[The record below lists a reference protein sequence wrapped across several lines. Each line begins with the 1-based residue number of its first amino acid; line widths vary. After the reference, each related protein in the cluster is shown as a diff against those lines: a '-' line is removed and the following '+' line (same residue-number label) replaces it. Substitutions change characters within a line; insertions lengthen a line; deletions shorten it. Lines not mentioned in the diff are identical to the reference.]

1 MADSWYTHCTPTL
14 RYDKRSSS
22 VDTAFEQLEKTCRT
36 HDRRITNCLWILFL
50 LTFWIVFAEFFV
62 VDHTTF
68 TYQETFPLG
77 PTQEVTSQVSK
88 RTLHRVITEMK
99 NRCVVD
105 SNDIVLAPQIRVS
118 GAPFMYRILMLCAAG
133 QLMIN
138 PVIAVQGSS
147 QGYCVDN
154 YEGVEK
160 RMVRSYPIT
169 VHSFDAPPTTYL
181 DLHEVCPFM
190 AAIDVLNR

>member
-1 MADSWYTHCTPTL
+1 MADSWYTFPSVSA
-14 RYDKRSSS
+14 DK
-22 VDTAFEQLEKTCRT
+22 AFEQLESTCRT
-36 HDRRITNCLWILFL
+36 HDRRITSCLWILFL
-50 LTFWIVFAEFFV
+50 LVFWIVFADFFV
-62 VDHTTF
+62 IDHTTF
-68 TYQETFPLG
+68 TYAGTFEPG
-77 PTQEVTSQVSK
+77 PTQEVTSQLSK

-99 NRCVVD
+99 TRCAYD
-105 SNDIVLAPQIRVS
+105 TQDIVLAPQIQVS
-118 GAPFMYRILMLCAAG
+118 GKPFMYRVMLLCATN

-138 PVIAVQGSS
+138 PVIAVQGSD

-169 VHSFDAPPTTYL
+169 VHSLDNPPTTYL
-181 DLHEVCPFM
+181 DLKEVCPFM